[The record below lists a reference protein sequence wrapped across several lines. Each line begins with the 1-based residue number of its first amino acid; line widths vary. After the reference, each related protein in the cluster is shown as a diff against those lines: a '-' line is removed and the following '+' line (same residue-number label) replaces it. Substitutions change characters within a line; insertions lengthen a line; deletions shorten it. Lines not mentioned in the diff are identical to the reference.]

1 MAWLGGC
8 SSCKETPATSSP
20 QDAGLALQQQPPA
33 PAEPPIPE
41 RAMQAHMQG
50 RSHGREGR
58 FKEALEHFQQAR
70 EAAPSWPMPVADIG
84 FTYLLMGDD
93 AQALKAYEE
102 LNALAPQG
110 YANSKQV
117 LDSLRREKD
126 GRVPAGTYRKFME
139 IQQLRDVEEMRKRLQ
154 ALTRTAPGFIPA
166 WRELAEFAK
175 DPKEAE
181 RHIAKVLALDPDSE
195 TRGNLLYLQARLLQ
209 ERGERE
215 AAHRQY
221 QALLDD
227 PAMPPSVKDLAREA
241 LSIPENV
248 KP

>member
-8 SSCKETPATSSP
+8 SSCKEKPAPPSP
-20 QDAGLALQQQPPA
+20 QDAGLALPQQTPP

-50 RSHGREGR
+50 RAHGTEGR

-70 EAAPSWPMPVADIG
+70 EAAPSWPMPLADIG

-93 AQALKAYEE
+93 ARALKAYEE
-102 LNALAPQG
+102 LDALAPQG

-117 LDSLRREKD
+117 LESLRREKD
-126 GRVPAGTYRKFME
+126 GRVPAGTYRKYME
-139 IQQLRDVEEMRKRLQ
+139 VQRLRDLVEIRKRLQ
-154 ALTRTAPGFIPA
+154 TLTRTAPGFFPA
-166 WRELAEFAK
+166 WQELAELEQ

-181 RHIAKVLALDPDSE
+181 KLIAKALALDPDTE
-195 TRGNLLYLQARLLQ
+195 TRGNLLYQQARLLH

-215 AAHRQY
+215 AARGQF

-241 LSIPENV
+241 LSLPENIQ
-248 KP
+248 P